1 MKVFFEEKGETKV
14 YIRITYTAE
23 DEVCKAK
30 RGVFYGFIKEQ
41 EIVKKNIIYESTIFE
56 SVEEKLMLLND
67 LFQQILEVAEKPLLI
82 LKEEKD
88 YLFIKLALEGD
99 LGSSLSGRYIL
110 QNPSL
115 IQLVQKIRTLAK
127 IKVRLAQELDMQMW
141 RDLTF

>member
-1 MKVFFEEKGETKV
+1 
-14 YIRITYTAE
+14 
-23 DEVCKAK
+23 
-30 RGVFYGFIKEQ
+30 
-41 EIVKKNIIYESTIFE
+41 
-56 SVEEKLMLLND
+56 MLLND